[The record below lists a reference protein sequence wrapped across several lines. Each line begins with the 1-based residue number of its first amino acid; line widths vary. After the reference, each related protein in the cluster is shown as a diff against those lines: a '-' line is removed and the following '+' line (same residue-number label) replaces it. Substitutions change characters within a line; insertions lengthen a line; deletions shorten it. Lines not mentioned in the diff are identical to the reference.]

1 MLGFEETDLEVA
13 FVELLAEAVELAVSL
28 LGDGRDLCARRALEL
43 VDLRVESLD
52 QCVPRLRCDS
62 ELLLKH
68 VKEETVA
75 VVLVKGTPDLSGL
88 LADNFQLLD
97 DLLSGHLNEFDA
109 DVAIFLETLVGIDL
123 VLQLEVGFIKA
134 SEGLL
139 IQVFDLLE
147 LGIKDLAH
155 VFADD
160 LSGLEEAD
168 VDVLVFLFLIFF
180 LDQLHAHAVQF
191 FQVAVVHRFV

>member
-1 MLGFEETDLEVA
+1 M
-13 FVELLAEAVELAVSL
+13 
-28 LGDGRDLCARRALEL
+28 
-43 VDLRVESLD
+43 
-52 QCVPRLRCDS
+52 
-62 ELLLKH
+62 
-68 VKEETVA
+68 
-75 VVLVKGTPDLSGL
+75 LVKGTPDLSGL
-88 LADNFQLLD
+88 LADNFQLLY

-109 DVAIFLETLVGIDL
+109 DVAIFLEMLVGIDL
-123 VLQLEVGFIKA
+123 VLQLEVGLIKA

-139 IQVFDLLE
+139 IQVFELLE

-160 LSGLEEAD
+160 LSGLEKAD

-191 FQVAVVHRFV
+191 F

>member
-13 FVELLAEAVELAVSL
+13 FVELLAEAIELAVSL

-88 LADNFQLLD
+88 LADNF
-97 DLLSGHLNEFDA
+97 
-109 DVAIFLETLVGIDL
+109 
-123 VLQLEVGFIKA
+123 
-134 SEGLL
+134 
-139 IQVFDLLE
+139 
-147 LGIKDLAH
+147 
-155 VFADD
+155 
-160 LSGLEEAD
+160 
-168 VDVLVFLFLIFF
+168 
-180 LDQLHAHAVQF
+180 
-191 FQVAVVHRFV
+191 